1 MPEQTPPVAGQ
12 DDVDA
17 VAPEPG
23 LLVET
28 VTGAAGKLRLCAY
41 LEDAAL
47 RGRSAERQL
56 QLSRFVEREQA
67 EPSDAHRHLQVEPT
81 PTRRCRHDNEC
92 CLGASD
98 LQAQGTVIET
108 VEADTPPTPARQRQQ
123 AGDRPDGPPG
133 ARGQADRDCACERDE
148 HRQADEIRQRDP
160 EAERGEQRVRRRE
173 EWSRDH
179 GATRSLSW
187 SSRAGPIPG
196 TASSSST
203 EVNAP
208 CFCR

>member
-17 VAPEPG
+17 VPPEPG
-23 LLVET
+23 PLVET
-28 VTGAAGKLRLCAY
+28 VTGTARKLRLRAY
-41 LEDAAL
+41 LENTAL
-47 RGRSAERQL
+47 RGSSAERQL
-56 QLSRFVEREQA
+56 QLSRLVDREQA
-67 EPSDAHRHLQVEPT
+67 EPPDAHGHLQVEPS
-81 PTRRCRHDNEC
+81 PTRRRRHDNEC
-92 CLGASD
+92 CLGASN
-98 LQAQGTVIET
+98 LREQGTVIET

-148 HRQADEIRQRDP
+148 HRQADYVRQRDP
-160 EAERGEQRVRRRE
+160 ETERGEQRVRRRAK
-173 EWSRDH
+173 WSRDH